1 VSLFITIVHILTC
14 LLLVAV
20 VLLQH
25 GRGADVGAA
34 FGSGASQTV
43 FGASGAGNFLTRL
56 TTGAA
61 IVFMLTSLALS
72 YFATPRPMSELLEE
86 EAATETFLEPA
97 VEPEVEDPE
106 AAFAE
111 TVPIE
116 GDQPG
121 EERTGF
127 ETAPPAEPPSEGQPP
142 AEPQ

>member
-25 GRGADVGAA
+25 GKGADVGAA

-72 YFATPRPMSELLEE
+72 YFATPRPMSEVLEE
-86 EAATETFLEPA
+86 EAATGAFVEPVA
-97 VEPEVEDPE
+97 EPEVDVPE
-106 AAFAE
+106 GTFAE

-116 GDQPG
+116 GAEMPEELGGFQAEPEG
-121 EERTGF
+121 E
-127 ETAPPAEPPSEGQPP
+127 APPPTEPPQ
-142 AEPQ
+142 

>member
-1 VSLFITIVHILTC
+1 MSLFVTIVHIVTC

-43 FGASGAGNFLTRL
+43 FGAAGAGNFLTRL

-61 IVFMLTSLALS
+61 VVFMITSLALS
-72 YFATPRPMSELLEE
+72 YFSTPRTVTELLEE
-86 EAATETFLEPA
+86 EAVTEAVLEPQ
-97 VEPEVEDPE
+97 VEEPEEI
-106 AAFAE
+106 FAE

-116 GDQPG
+116 PPATEAPG
-121 EERTGF
+121 SSEES
-127 ETAPPAEPPSEGQPP
+127 PPAEP
-142 AEPQ
+142 